1 MDTPTTPGAS
11 LLTASA
17 ASRRTR
23 RSAGIL
29 RGKHLQEVIWLAFVL
44 LVVTAGSV
52 GMLFPVFWMA
62 TTSLK
67 ESGDI
72 LLLPPKWIPL
82 PPQWQNYPDA
92 LEFMRASVVFGNTIV
107 VTLASLIGDVCS
119 ASVVAYAFARLRAP
133 GKNILFMLV
142 LSTLMIPYQ
151 VRLIPEYLL
160 FAGKVVPL
168 INWVDTLLPLIVP
181 TYFGSAFFIFLLRQ
195 FYQTVP
201 TEMDDAA
208 KIDGASYPQIL
219 WHVMIPMS
227 LPALGAIAI
236 FSFVNNWN
244 DFFRPLIYLT
254 SRDVWTV
261 AIALRSFTAEY
272 GATPW
277 NLLMAAS
284 FTALIPL
291 VVVFFVAQRYFIQ
304 GIVIS
309 GLKG

>member
-1 MDTPTTPGAS
+1 
-11 LLTASA
+11 
-17 ASRRTR
+17 
-23 RSAGIL
+23 
-29 RGKHLQEVIWLAFVL
+29 
-44 LVVTAGSV
+44 
-52 GMLFPVFWMA
+52 MLFPIFWML

-67 ESGDI
+67 ASGDI
-72 LLLPPKWIPL
+72 LLLPPKWIPI
-82 PPQWQNYPDA
+82 PPQWQNYPAA
-92 LEFMRASVVFGNTIV
+92 LSFMRATVVFGNTII
-107 VTLASLIGDVCS
+107 VTLASLVGDVLS
-119 ASVVAYAFARLRAP
+119 AALVAYGFARLRAP
-133 GKNILFMLV
+133 GKNVLFILV
-142 LSTLMIPYQ
+142 LSSLMIPYQ
-151 VRLIPEYLL
+151 VRLIPEYLI
-160 FAGKVVPL
+160 FAGKVVPF

-181 TYFGSAFFIFLLRQ
+181 TYFGNAFYIFLLRQ

-201 TEMDDAA
+201 LEMDDAA

-219 WHVMIPMS
+219 WHIMIPLS

-254 SRDVWTV
+254 SPNVWTV
-261 AIALRSFTAEY
+261 AISLSSFTAQY

-284 FTALIPL
+284 LTALLPL
-291 VVVFFVAQRYFIQ
+291 VIVFFVAQRYFIQ

>member
-1 MDTPTTPGAS
+1 MDTSSVSADSVLTTSGAAPRALS
-11 LLTASA
+11 GARA
-17 ASRRTR
+17 F
-23 RSAGIL
+23 
-29 RGKHLQEVIWLAFVL
+29 RGKQFRERLWLGFVL
-44 LVVTAGSV
+44 LVVVVGSLV
-52 GMLFPVFWMA
+52 MLFPIVWML

-67 ESGDI
+67 ASGDI
-72 LLLPPKWIPL
+72 LLLPPKWIPN
-82 PPQWQNYPDA
+82 PPLWQNYPDA
-92 LEFMRASVVFGNTIV
+92 LSFMRAPVVFGNTII
-107 VTLASLIGDVCS
+107 VTVASLLGDVLS
-119 ASVVAYAFARLRAP
+119 TSVVAYGFARLRAP
-133 GKNILFMLV
+133 GKNILFILV
-142 LSTLMIPYQ
+142 LSSLMIPYQ

-160 FAGKVVPL
+160 FAGKVIPFV
-168 INWVDTLLPLIVP
+168 NWVDTLLPLIIP
-181 TYFGSAFFIFLLRQ
+181 TWFGSAFYIFLLRQ
-195 FYQTVP
+195 FYQTIP
-201 TEMDDAA
+201 LEMDDAA

-219 WHVMIPMS
+219 WHIMIPMS

-254 SRDVWTV
+254 SRHVWTI

-284 FTALIPL
+284 LAALLPL

-304 GIVIS
+304 GIVIT

>member
-11 LLTASA
+11 LVTASA
-17 ASRRTR
+17 ASLRTR
-23 RSAGIL
+23 RGAGVL
-29 RGKHLQEVIWLAFVL
+29 RGKRFQEVVWLAFVL
-44 LVVTAGSV
+44 LVVAAGSV

-72 LLLPPKWIPL
+72 LLLPPKWIPI

-133 GKNILFMLV
+133 GKNVLFMLV

-160 FAGKVVPL
+160 FAGKVVPF

-201 TEMDDAA
+201 MEMDDAA
-208 KIDGASYPQIL
+208 KIDGASYLQIL

-254 SRDVWTV
+254 SRHVWTV

-291 VVVFFVAQRYFIQ
+291 VIVFFVAQRYFIQ